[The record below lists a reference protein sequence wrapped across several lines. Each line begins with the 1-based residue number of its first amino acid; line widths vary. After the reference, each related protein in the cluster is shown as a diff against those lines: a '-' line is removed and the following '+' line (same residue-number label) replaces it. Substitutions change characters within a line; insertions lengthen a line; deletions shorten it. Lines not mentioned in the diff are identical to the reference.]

1 MLKTIKKQNT
11 GAKSMLGLKQ
21 LPSLMMALLLSIFTI
36 ACGGGSDS
44 VDMGE
49 NLLTCNA
56 PLIINDAGTAC
67 VDRPALSCPAPL
79 VANDDNTACV
89 VGANPDLP
97 DPIVFAGENQAILFY
112 NRPQDASNAA
122 DDPVY
127 DGYILHTW
135 NNEECDSYA
144 EPHNAST
151 WGEEHDF
158 DGIDPNYGAYWIV
171 NLKPDHGDCA
181 NFIIHIGTDD
191 AGKELGGGD
200 WKMNLVQDDETF
212 QRMNFTLSGY
222 PAVFEYPI
230 TSLGE
235 LPLQVQ
241 DFAAHWIDA
250 NTFVWD
256 IDASLANE
264 VRLHYSA
271 TAEIEVD
278 DDSNLS
284 GTSIVLESVELTA
297 EQLAAFPMFD
307 GWAAFRGDWTN
318 EDTKPILKSQLVL
331 AAYDSDGPFLAT
343 NVQAAKVLDA
353 IYTSGDNDANE
364 AVLGVVYD
372 GENISSSVW
381 APTASDVKLKVY
393 DADKNLVNTFDMSED
408 SATGIWSYQGD
419 ASLNRQFYRFE
430 MTLYHYK
437 NDAIETLE
445 VTDPY
450 SVSLSTNGDYSQ
462 FVNLSDEDLKPE
474 GWDSHTIPTIV
485 DPEDAVIYEG
495 HVRDFS
501 VRDQSTSE
509 ANRGKYM
516 AFTESGSAPVQH
528 LTDLVA
534 SGLTHFHLL
543 PVNDIASINEDP
555 SRIVDITDTVAD
567 LCAVNENA
575 PVCGV
580 ADDSSTLQSVLE
592 SYLPYSE
599 DAQALVE
606 SMRGYDSF
614 NWGYDPEHF
623 NVPDGI
629 YASNADG
636 VARIIEMRAMNQ
648 ALHETG
654 LRVVLDVVY
663 NHTNSAALYENS
675 VFDKVVPGYYH
686 RRDLTSGDVQQ
697 STCCNDTALEHTMMD
712 KFMVDSLLLWTEHYK
727 FDGFRFDIMSHGS
740 VSQMLAARDAVQA
753 IDADNYF
760 YGEGWYRGDGREDQA
775 NQDNMAGTEIAT
787 FNDRLREGI
796 RTGALFNEDGS
807 LAEQD
812 VVKLGMAGTLAN
824 YVLEGSNDVAS
835 TGSSFSRPSYG
846 LDPADVINYV
856 SKHDDNTLW
865 DQLQYNLPFGMN
877 LEDRVRSQNIAQA
890 IPLMSQGIPF
900 LQLGGDMIR
909 SKSMDR
915 NTYDA
920 GDWFNYVDFTMNT
933 NNWNVGL
940 PLAQDNGS
948 NWDTIISLSS
958 NPFAAVSASDIMFAS
973 SVFKEFLSIRRD
985 SKLFRLTTEADV
997 LARVGFHNLGSR
1009 QQQGLIVM
1017 SIDDGIGLT
1026 DLDPANDALV
1036 VVVNA
1041 SNSEQSHTI
1050 PTASGFSLHPT
1061 LAASV
1066 DARVTNASFSQGTDE
1081 GTFTVPAKTL
1091 AVFVKSQ
1098 GAEQGEGLSAYA
1110 TSGAPDVVPYG
1121 DTTVYLRGDM
1131 NGWSTDDAF
1140 EYKGDGIYAVAV
1152 ALTGGTTY
1160 NFKFASEDWSTVNY
1174 GAQSAAENTVTEG
1187 ENKTLA
1193 QTNDNLVFTPAI
1205 DATYYFEVY
1214 AGEPTAPVLNVV
1226 NEEPYPGTTVYLRG
1240 DMNSWGTSTPFA
1252 YDGGRLYSVAVA
1264 LTAGTYNFKVAS
1276 EDWST
1281 VNFGAE
1287 NAGEAT
1293 VELGVEELLFATND
1307 NLNITIDSDG
1317 TYVFIFDMIDLEPK
1331 LRVFNQEFFGG
1342 TPVYLRGSMNG
1353 WGTDDLITYNGDGTY
1368 SFDRTLTAGSY
1379 EFKIASEDWSTVNFG
1394 AENSDN
1400 AAVEIGV
1407 AERLFQTNDNL
1418 TLEITTDGSYRFT
1431 VTGPDGSAPSV
1442 TVSAQ

>member
-1 MLKTIKKQNT
+1 
-11 GAKSMLGLKQ
+11 MLGMTKF
-21 LPSLMMALLLSIFTI
+21 PSLVMAVVISIFTI
-36 ACGGGSDS
+36 ACGGGSGSS

-49 NLLTCNA
+49 SLLTCNA
-56 PLIINDAGTAC
+56 PLIINDAGDAC
-67 VDRPALSCPAPL
+67 VERPALVCPAPL
-79 VANDDNTACV
+79 IANSDNTECV

-97 DPIVFAGENQAILFY
+97 DPSVSPGENQAILFY
-112 NRPQDASNAA
+112 NRPQDASNAP
-122 DDPVY
+122 DDSAY
-127 DGYILHTW
+127 EGYILHTW
-135 NNEECDSYA
+135 NNEECDAYA
-144 EPHNAST
+144 EPFNAST
-151 WGEEHDF
+151 WGEEHVY

-171 NLKPDHGDCA
+171 ELKPERSDCA
-181 NFIIHIGTDD
+181 HFIIHIGSDD

-200 WKMNLVQDDETF
+200 WTMNLVQDDETF

-250 NTFVWD
+250 NTLVWD
-256 IDASLANE
+256 IDESLASE

-284 GTSIVLESVELTA
+284 GTSIVLDSVALTA
-297 EQLAAFPMFD
+297 EQIAAFPMVE
-307 GWAAFRGDWTN
+307 GWAAFQGDWTA
-318 EDTKPILKSQLVL
+318 DDAKAVLKSQLVL
-331 AAYDSDGPFLAT
+331 AAYNAEGPYLAT
-343 NVQAAKVLDA
+343 NVQAAKALDA
-353 IYTSGDNDANE
+353 IYTSSDSDADE
-364 AVLGVVYD
+364 ATLGIVYE
-372 GENISSSVW
+372 GENIRTSVW

-393 DADKNLVNTFDMSED
+393 DADKNLTNTHDMTED
-408 SATGIWSYQGD
+408 TATGIWNYQGD
-419 ASLNRQFYRFE
+419 ATLDRQFYRYE
-430 MTLYHYK
+430 VTLYHYQ
-437 NDAIETLE
+437 NNAIETIE

-450 SVSLSTNGDYSQ
+450 SVSLSTNGEFSQ
-462 FVNLSDEDLKPE
+462 FVNLSDAELKPD
-474 GWDSHTIPTIV
+474 GWDEHLVPTIDDV
-485 DPEDAVIYEG
+485 EDAVIYEG
-495 HVRDFS
+495 HIRDFS
-501 VRDQSTSE
+501 VRDDSVSE
-509 ANRGKYM
+509 VNRGKYL
-516 AFTESGSAPVQH
+516 AFTESGSLPMQH
-528 LTDLVA
+528 LSDLVA
-534 SGLTHFHLL
+534 SGLTHFHML
-543 PVNDIASINEDP
+543 PANDIASINEDP
-555 SRIVDITDTVAD
+555 ANIVDITDTVAD

-580 ADDSSTLQSVLE
+580 QSETATLLSVLE
-592 SYLPYSE
+592 SYMPYSE

-636 VARIIEMRAMNQ
+636 VARIKEMRAMNQ

-663 NHTNSAALYENS
+663 NHTNSAALYDNS

-697 STCCNDTALEHTMMD
+697 STCCNDTELEHRMMD

-740 VSQMLAARDAVQA
+740 VEQMLAARDAVQA
-753 IDADNYF
+753 IDPDNYF
-760 YGEGWYRGDGREDQA
+760 YGEGWYRDDGRDDQA
-775 NQDNMAGTEIAT
+775 NQDNMAGTEVAT

-796 RTGALFNEDGS
+796 RTGALFNQDGS

-824 YVLEGSNDVAS
+824 YVLEGSSGVAS
-835 TGSSFSRPSYG
+835 TGSSFSRPAYG

-865 DQLQYNLPFGMN
+865 DQLQYNLPFGMS
-877 LEDRVRSQNIAQA
+877 LEERVRSQNIAIG

-920 GDWFNYVDFTMNT
+920 GDWFNYVDFTMNS

-940 PLAQDNGS
+940 PLAQDNSG
-948 NWDTIISLSS
+948 NWDNIVSLSS

-997 LARVGFHNLGSR
+997 LSRVGFHNLGSR
-1009 QQQGLIVM
+1009 QTQGLIVM
-1017 SIDDGIGLT
+1017 SIDDGIDLT

-1041 SNSEQSHTI
+1041 SDSEQSHTI
-1050 PTASGFSLHPT
+1050 PTATGFSLHPT

-1066 DARVTNASFSQGTDE
+1066 DARVASASFSEGVGE
-1081 GTFTVPAKTL
+1081 GTFTVPAKTM
-1091 AVFVKSQ
+1091 AVFVKAQ

-1121 DTTVYLRGDM
+1121 DTLVYLRGDM

-1140 EYKGDGIYAVAV
+1140 EYKGEGIYAVAV

-1160 NFKFASEDWSTVNY
+1160 NFKFASEDWSSVNY
-1174 GAQSAAENTVTEG
+1174 GAQSAAENAVTEG
-1187 ENKTLA
+1187 EDKTLA
-1193 QTNDNLVFTPAI
+1193 ATNDNLVFTPAI

-1226 NEEPYPGTTVYLRG
+1226 NEEPFPGTIVYVRG
-1240 DMNSWGTSTPFA
+1240 DMNSWGTSTPFT
-1252 YDGGRLYSVAVA
+1252 YDGGRIYTATVA
-1264 LTAGTYNFKVAS
+1264 LTAGNYNFKIAS

-1287 NAGEAT
+1287 NSSET
-1293 VELGVEELLFATND
+1293 VVELGVEELLFQTND
-1307 NLNITIDSDG
+1307 NLNITIAADAN
-1317 TYVFIFDMIDLEPK
+1317 YVFIFDMTDLEPK

-1342 TPVYLRGSMNG
+1342 TAVYLRGSMNG
-1353 WGTDDLITYNGDGTY
+1353 WGTDDEITYNGDGSY
-1368 SFDRTLTAGSY
+1368 GIDKTLTAGSY

-1394 AENSDN
+1394 AENSEN
-1400 AAVEIGV
+1400 AAVEIDT

-1418 TLEITTDGSYRFT
+1418 TLEIITDGSYRFT
-1431 VTGPDGSAPSV
+1431 ITGPDGSVPSV
-1442 TVSAQ
+1442 IVTAQ